1 MKKMQT
7 RISVFSPNF
16 GMQIWSQIF
25 GSLGSFRKYQL
36 PDDYQKFPN
45 GDTTFFQ
52 KVNFHAKTTFDAL
65 ILCLEFR
72 RMFEIKKLKRVLEN
86 AEAISSYS
94 HEYVQ
99 MG

>member
-1 MKKMQT
+1 MFGHKYLAALGHLENISCQMIAKK
-7 RISVFSPNF
+7 
-16 GMQIWSQIF
+16 
-25 GSLGSFRKYQL
+25 L
-36 PDDYQKFPN
+36 PN
-45 GDTTFFQ
+45 GDTSFFQ
-52 KVNFHAKTTFDAL
+52 KVNFHVKTTFDAL

-86 AEAISSYS
+86 VEAISSYS